1 MSTISDQKKRTLEA
15 LQQQYTAA
23 KAKKLQDEQ
32 VKSQKKSNF
41 NTPKPKLDAPRKG
54 KGPEITP
61 RQTYSQPSP
70 HKGFVFFIILF
81 YATSQ
86 GFVYQHFPSCC
97 CFSGVAFS
105 SSHCQQKPSASSGN
119 LPTSLSMCAHV
130 SSVWLCNYVTN
141 TLNFVGQENKPV
153 YAELSC
159 AFHDNLSK
167 DGVSVNI
174 PLIWVLDI
182 KFIVICYFTTS
193 DIHYGELWFR
203 IWMAKR
209 LFTVLYMT

>member
-41 NTPKPKLDAPRKG
+41 NAPKPKFDAPRKG
-54 KGPEITP
+54 KGPKITS
-61 RQTYSQPSP
+61 RETYAQPSP

-81 YATSQ
+81 YATRQ

-97 CFSGVAFS
+97 CCFSGVAFS
-105 SSHCQQKPSASSGN
+105 SSNRQQKPSASSGN

-130 SSVWLCNYVTN
+130 SSVWLCV
-141 TLNFVGQENKPV
+141 PV
-153 YAELSC
+153 QQIL
-159 AFHDNLSK
+159 
-167 DGVSVNI
+167 
-174 PLIWVLDI
+174 
-182 KFIVICYFTTS
+182 
-193 DIHYGELWFR
+193 
-203 IWMAKR
+203 
-209 LFTVLYMT
+209 

>member
-41 NTPKPKLDAPRKG
+41 NTPKPKFDAPRKG

-61 RQTYSQPSP
+61 RQTYAQPSP

-81 YATSQ
+81 YATRQ
-86 GFVYQHFPSCC
+86 GFVYQNFPSCC
-97 CFSGVAFS
+97 CFLGVAFS
-105 SSHCQQKPSASSGN
+105 SSNRQQKSSASSGN

-130 SSVWLCNYVTN
+130 SSVWLCV
-141 TLNFVGQENKPV
+141 PV
-153 YAELSC
+153 QQIL
-159 AFHDNLSK
+159 
-167 DGVSVNI
+167 
-174 PLIWVLDI
+174 
-182 KFIVICYFTTS
+182 
-193 DIHYGELWFR
+193 
-203 IWMAKR
+203 
-209 LFTVLYMT
+209 